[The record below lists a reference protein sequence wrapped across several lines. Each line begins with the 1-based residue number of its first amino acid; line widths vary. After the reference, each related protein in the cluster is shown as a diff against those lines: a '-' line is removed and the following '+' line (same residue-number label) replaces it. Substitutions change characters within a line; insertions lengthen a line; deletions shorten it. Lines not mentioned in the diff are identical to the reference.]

1 MSALTLRAL
10 LVAVAGASGAA
21 APSPSVHTLVQQDPW
36 LDPLDAATSSISAD
50 GRYVAFTSYAR
61 LAPADTNNRRDIYVL
76 DRADGRVTL
85 ESVTLRGGVAQA
97 DSEHP
102 RLSGDGRFL
111 VYRTTLPD
119 ATAAIAHPD
128 ILLRDRAAGT
138 ARVLSIGPAG
148 ERANGPSSAPAISH
162 DGRHVVFAS
171 HATNL
176 IDAAD
181 QNGSAADIYASDTVA
196 GTLARVSVDDDELQP
211 KVGSSRGPSVSADG
225 RYVAFASSAS
235 LDGHEVSRTTL
246 NGALRAASSIY
257 LRDRQHGTTTR
268 IPAVA
273 GGHRPPRG
281 DSWMPAIS
289 ADGRFVAFV
298 SDASLTADDRNRW
311 ADVFLA
317 DLRSGSLTVVSRAAG
332 GDAANGSS
340 ANPAISA
347 DGGLV
352 AFQSQASD
360 ILCPG
365 ACDRASEDINLLW
378 DVFLVDVRAR
388 RAARISGGTSG
399 GWMEP
404 SIGPAIDASGRF
416 VVFSSRHPTEPSD
429 RKNDFDLFLC
439 GSAAGVSMRRP

>member
-1 MSALTLRAL
+1 MRTLRAV

-36 LDPLDAATSSISAD
+36 LEPFDAATSSVSAD

-85 ESVTLRGGVAQA
+85 ESVTPRGRVADA

-119 ATAAIAHPD
+119 TRAVVAHAD

-138 ARVLSIGPAG
+138 ARVLSTGPAG
-148 ERANGPSSAPAISH
+148 ERADGASSAPAISQ

-176 IDAAD
+176 IGAAD
-181 QNGSAADIYASDTVA
+181 HNGSGADIYAHDRVA
-196 GTLARVSVDDDELQP
+196 GTLARVSVDHAGSQP
-211 KVGSSRGPSVSADG
+211 TAGSSRAPSVSADG

-235 LDGHEVSRTTL
+235 LDGHEVSMTIV
-246 NGALRAASSIY
+246 NGGLRPASSIFV
-257 LRDRQHGTTTR
+257 RDREHGTTTR
-268 IPAVA
+268 VPALA
-273 GGHRPPRG
+273 ARQRPPRG
-281 DSWMPAIS
+281 ASWLPAIS

-298 SDASLTADDRNRW
+298 SDADLTADDRNRSS
-311 ADVFLA
+311 DVFLA
-317 DLRSGSLTVVSRAAG
+317 DLRSGLLTLVSRGAAG
-332 GDAANGSS
+332 GSANGSS

-347 DGGLV
+347 DGGVV

-365 ACDRASEDINLLW
+365 ACDRATEDINLLW

-439 GSAAGVSMRRP
+439 GSAAGVQVPQP